1 MTNDLKEVLALTGSG
16 REWERAP
23 GFCSPL
29 SVALPHPPVPVLGTR
44 HPLWGAPVQLQV
56 PGRPQ
61 PRGKNANVKGGLCG
75 LETLQPP
82 PHVAW
87 RKGGGGKRSTKG
99 SAAGPLFPDSESCP
113 MTSWSSSLWG
123 PGEFFCLISD

>member
-16 REWERAP
+16 LEWERAP

-61 PRGKNANVKGGLCG
+61 PRGKNANVRGGLCG
-75 LETLQPP
+75 PETLQPRP
-82 PHVAW
+82 MRPGGREGVG
-87 RKGGGGKRSTKG
+87 KGARRGLLLDPCFQIVNHDR
-99 SAAGPLFPDSESCP
+99 
-113 MTSWSSSLWG
+113 
-123 PGEFFCLISD
+123 